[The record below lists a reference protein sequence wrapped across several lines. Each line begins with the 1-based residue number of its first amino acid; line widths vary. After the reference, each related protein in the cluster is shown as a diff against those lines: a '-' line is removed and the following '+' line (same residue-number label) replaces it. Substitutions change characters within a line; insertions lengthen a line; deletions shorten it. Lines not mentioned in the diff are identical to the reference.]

1 MQHFSEADLWNLWV
15 VGGAEEQLSGSMVI
29 VEPDGSNLVTEEV
42 IRSTPAVFVSHT
54 PWAAADLVVS
64 PDELTQVVAA
74 FERTPL
80 AAMSLVL
87 LLRDSERRSVYDGLV
102 AESVTYS
109 MLQGGPEFAAWHNTQ
124 RPRQRMAEI
133 GPAVTLEENDRQ
145 FIVTLSRPH
154 VHNAFSRRMRDAL
167 CDALWST
174 LHDPAAREVVVRG
187 AGPSFC
193 SGGDLDE
200 FGTFPSNSAAHLIRL
215 TRSPAR
221 VITTLGSRVS
231 MLIHGNCMGAGI
243 ELPAFSQAVSAASNT
258 VIALPEVAMGL
269 IPGAGGTVSLP
280 RRIGRQRT
288 AWLALTGA
296 PIDADTAYKWGLVD
310 QIIDNFDATRGTV

>member
-1 MQHFSEADLWNLWV
+1 MV
-15 VGGAEEQLSGSMVI
+15 V
-29 VEPDGSNLVTEEV
+29 VEPDGSGLVTEEV

-54 PWAAADLVVS
+54 PWAPADLVVAADGL
-64 PDELTQVVAA
+64 PPVIAA

-87 LLRDSERRSVYDGLV
+87 LLRDSERRSFHDGLV

-109 MLQGGPEFAAWHNTQ
+109 MLQGGPEFAAWRNSY
-124 RPRQRMAEI
+124 RPRERIAEI

-174 LHDPAAREVVVRG
+174 LHDPAGRHVVVRG

-221 VITTLGSRVS
+221 VIKTLGSRVS
-231 MLIHGNCMGAGI
+231 MIIHGNCMGAGI
-243 ELPAFSQAVSAASNT
+243 ELPALSHSVSAAST
-258 VIALPEVAMGL
+258 AQIALPEVAMGL

-296 PIDADTAYKWGLVD
+296 QIDADTAYEWGLVD
-310 QIIDNFDATRGTV
+310 QIIDNFDPSRPSR